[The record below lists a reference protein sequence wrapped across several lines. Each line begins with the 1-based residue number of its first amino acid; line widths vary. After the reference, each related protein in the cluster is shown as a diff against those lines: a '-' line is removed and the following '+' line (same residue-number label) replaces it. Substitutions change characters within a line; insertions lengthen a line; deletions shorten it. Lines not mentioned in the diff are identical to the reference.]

1 MNRIYV
7 IYSGSNDLSSF
18 PFSTIPNTIVH
29 SSLDCEGTRVANSLF
44 FYYFPLALRILEVRW
59 DLLSKNE
66 KGRGKWNSVSFSLF
80 VSFLNIRE
88 SRRVEGSL
96 INDSPDSASDTLRP
110 PGRDIRREKQRGQQ
124 HLPPS
129 LCPSLFLALLQTRR
143 TVDRVYPL
151 HAVVDSKLKFH
162 PHARSRT
169 HTCPFCFLVSLS
181 LFFSPLSFSFSF
193 FFFFNFVHSILDT
206 GRGEDMRVP
215 PCRDIGL
222 FSKSSPPPPT
232 AAILSNMKFLTPR
245 VRVFDHAPPG

>member
-7 IYSGSNDLSSF
+7 IYSGSAATIYHRSLFRQSRIQSYVRRWIVKGRESQILYSSIISLLPYGSWRYGEIFFRKTRKEEESETLSLSLSSF
-18 PFSTIPNTIVH
+18 HFLIS
-29 SSLDCEGTRVANSLF
+29 
-44 FYYFPLALRILEVRW
+44 
-59 DLLSKNE
+59 E
-66 KGRGKWNSVSFSLF
+66 KVD
-80 VSFLNIRE
+80 E
-88 SRRVEGSL
+88 SL

-169 HTCPFCFLVSLS
+169 HTCPFCFLVSLFFLPS
-181 LFFSPLSFSFSF
+181 LFPFLSSF
-193 FFFFNFVHSILDT
+193 FLTLSTRYWILGGGRICGFLLAVILDYSQS
-206 GRGEDMRVP
+206 RPLLPLRP
-215 PCRDIGL
+215 L
-222 FSKSSPPPPT
+222 FFP
-232 AAILSNMKFLTPR
+232 I
-245 VRVFDHAPPG
+245 

>member
-7 IYSGSNDLSSF
+7 IYSGSAATIYHRSLFRQSRIQSYVRRWIVKGRESQILYSSIISLLPYGSWKYGEIFFRKTRKEEESETLSLSLSSF
-18 PFSTIPNTIVH
+18 HFLIS
-29 SSLDCEGTRVANSLF
+29 
-44 FYYFPLALRILEVRW
+44 
-59 DLLSKNE
+59 E
-66 KGRGKWNSVSFSLF
+66 KVD
-80 VSFLNIRE
+80 E
-88 SRRVEGSL
+88 SL
-96 INDSPDSASDTLRP
+96 INDSADSASDTLRP

-232 AAILSNMKFLTPR
+232 AAILSNMKFLTSR

>member
-1 MNRIYV
+1 MTRQIRRQTPCDHLDEIYA
-7 IYSGSNDLSSF
+7 
-18 PFSTIPNTIVH
+18 
-29 SSLDCEGTRVANSLF
+29 ER
-44 FYYFPLALRILEVRW
+44 
-59 DLLSKNE
+59 
-66 KGRGKWNSVSFSLF
+66 NSV
-80 VSFLNIRE
+80 
-88 SRRVEGSL
+88 
-96 INDSPDSASDTLRP
+96 ASNTCLRHFAP
-110 PGRDIRREKQRGQQ
+110 AC
-124 HLPPS
+124 S
-129 LCPSLFLALLQTRR
+129 LLQTRR
-143 TVDRVYPL
+143 TIDRVYPL

-181 LFFSPLSFSFSF
+181 LFSPLSFSFSF

-232 AAILSNMKFLTPR
+232 TAILSNMKFLTPR